1 MKREIEWNAI
11 IELGVRPMS
20 LKYGRDT
27 IVEIDLNAVKHNV
40 KEFKKHVNDE
50 EIKMMAA
57 VKANGYGHGAVEV
70 AKAAIEAGIHQLAVA
85 FVDEAIELRE
95 AGITVPILI
104 LGYTPV
110 AAIEDVIQYDVMMT
124 VYRVEDLH
132 GINEIANRLQKKVQ
146 IQVKIDTGMSRIGLQ
161 EEEVKPFLEEL
172 NRMEYVEVVGIFTH
186 YSTADEIDKSY
197 TNMQT
202 SLFEKSC

>member
-1 MKREIEWNAI
+1 
-11 IELGVRPMS
+11 
-20 LKYGRDT
+20 
-27 IVEIDLNAVKHNV
+27 
-40 KEFKKHVNDE
+40 
-50 EIKMMAA
+50 MMVA
-57 VKANGYGHGAVEV
+57 VKANGYGMGQL
-70 AKAAIEAGIHQLAVA
+70 KLPKLQLKGIHQLAVA

-110 AAIEDVIQYDVMMT
+110 AAVEDVIQYDVMMT

-161 EEEVKPFLEEL
+161 EEEVKPF
-172 NRMEYVEVVGIFTH
+172 
-186 YSTADEIDKSY
+186 
-197 TNMQT
+197 
-202 SLFEKSC
+202 

>member
-1 MKREIEWNAI
+1 
-11 IELGVRPMS
+11 
-20 LKYGRDT
+20 
-27 IVEIDLNAVKHNV
+27 
-40 KEFKKHVNDE
+40 
-50 EIKMMAA
+50 MMAA

-110 AAIEDVIQYDVMMT
+110 AAVEDVIQYDVMMT

-132 GINEIANRLQKKVQ
+132 GIK
-146 IQVKIDTGMSRIGLQ
+146 
-161 EEEVKPFLEEL
+161 
-172 NRMEYVEVVGIFTH
+172 
-186 YSTADEIDKSY
+186 
-197 TNMQT
+197 
-202 SLFEKSC
+202 